1 MTRSSSYPNRLK
13 SGEFT
18 LRLDTNDRRT
28 AARTAARTAFVI
40 ARISGGM
47 FTLR

>member
-28 AARTAARTAFVI
+28 AARTAFVI